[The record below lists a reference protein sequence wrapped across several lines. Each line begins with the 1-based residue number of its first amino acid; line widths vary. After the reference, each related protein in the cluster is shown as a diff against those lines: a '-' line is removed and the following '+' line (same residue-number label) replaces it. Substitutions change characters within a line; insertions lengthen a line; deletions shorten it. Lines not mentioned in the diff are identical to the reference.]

1 VTFHDPR
8 REVEKLRD
16 HLASHDKPV
25 AFLIGAGASC
35 AVKDREG
42 EALIP
47 AVGAL
52 GDLCEH
58 AVEAMGDHY
67 KQVYGTLAS
76 RVEATSGRR
85 PGRAN
90 IEEILSAVR
99 LAMAAMSGG
108 DTVGG
113 GTKAELE
120 EIEKAIRG
128 RIAAAALPDQV
139 RLPAHLPH
147 HALARWIRRVER
159 TMPVEIF
166 TTNYDTLLEQAL
178 EDQRI
183 PFYDGF
189 AGGRNPFFLGAT
201 PVQDYEPGRGW
212 TRLWK
217 IHGSVTW
224 AWHDVPDAPARI
236 VRGPEQPG
244 GELILPSF
252 HKYDESRRQPYASM
266 LDRLTRVLTAREDTL
281 LVTLGFSFS
290 DEHLNAVIFE
300 ALETRA
306 RLSVVA
312 IQHGDPAEDHDLV
325 QRAQSHPN
333 LLVYGPQ
340 RGTVGGETA
349 SWRLTEPVDNRTAD
363 LLDIPFDSD
372 AKPGADDSAPTA
384 PHAHATGAS
393 GFGAILASG
402 HRCPI
407 RSAASPPGVTSG
419 PTMTVGDGCAGRSR
433 GLAMTRSS
441 SSSSALA
448 STTRCRRPYR
458 ARPSRLGAVGA
469 PAGLPPISHVAAAR
483 WCQTTPVS

>member
-8 REVEKLRD
+8 REVEKVRD
-16 HLASHDKPV
+16 HLASHDKPI

-35 AVKDREG
+35 AVKDQEG
-42 EALIP
+42 EPLIP

-52 GDLCEH
+52 GELCEH
-58 AVEAMGDHY
+58 AVAAMGDHY
-67 KQVYGTLAS
+67 KQVYDTVAS
-76 RVEATSGRR
+76 HIEATPGRR
-85 PGRAN
+85 PGQAN

-113 GTKAELE
+113 GTKEQLE

-128 RIAAAALPDQV
+128 RIAAAALPDEI
-139 RLPAHLPH
+139 RLPPRLPH

-159 TMPVEIF
+159 GMPVEIF
-166 TTNYDTLLEQAL
+166 TTNYDTLLERAL

-224 AWHDVPDAPARI
+224 AWHDVPEAPARI
-236 VRGPEQPG
+236 VRGREQPG

-290 DEHLNAVIFE
+290 DEHLNAVIFD

-312 IQHGDPAEDHDLV
+312 LQHSDPAEDHDLV
-325 QRAQSHPN
+325 KRARSHPN

-340 RGTVGGETA
+340 QGTVGGETA
-349 SWRLTEPVDNRTAD
+349 SWRLTEAVDNRTAD

-372 AKPGADDSAPTA
+372 AKPGADEIAD
-384 PHAHATGAS
+384 TGR
-393 GFGAILASG
+393 F
-402 HRCPI
+402 
-407 RSAASPPGVTSG
+407 
-419 PTMTVGDGCAGRSR
+419 
-433 GLAMTRSS
+433 
-441 SSSSALA
+441 
-448 STTRCRRPYR
+448 
-458 ARPSRLGAVGA
+458 RLGDFAWF
-469 PAGLPPISHVAAAR
+469 AR
-483 WCQTTPVS
+483 FLDTLSRPDA